1 MLNMY
6 GVRIKESLEQQQYN
20 ANWRQQYEK
29 EQERSRNIAIEAIRE
44 GRAHQA
50 QIDQIRRDSSPGGA
64 LDPVKLDAERRVA
77 QQQADF
83 EAKNARRAQEQAAAA
98 AAAATEAENR
108 RLTAERQMSRNDRLK
123 AAADA
128 AAAAAAAEV
137 QKAAANSLPNL
148 IANAVA
154 TGKCDAPNLVNT
166 AIFQSA
172 QCQSYRGVQ
181 SDKSKAAIIAVNKK
195 ANDEA
200 SKRLADA
207 LTNNKAAVE
216 KVKKPPAKLKA
227 KEKAKKAFAK
237 GIAKIKKQNRRR

>member
-1 MLNMY
+1 MY
-6 GVRIKESLEQQQYN
+6 GVRIQESLEQQQYN

-29 EQERSRNIAIEAIRE
+29 EQERARQVAIERIRT
-44 GRAHQA
+44 GTATQA
-50 QIDQIRRDSSPGGA
+50 NIDQIRRDSMPGGA
-64 LDPVKLDAERRVA
+64 LDPAKLDAERRVA

-83 EAKNARRAQEQAAAA
+83 EAKNAKRAQEQAAAA
-98 AAAATEAENR
+98 AAAEER

-172 QCQSYRGVQ
+172 QCQSYRGVK
-181 SDKSKAAIIAVNKK
+181 SDKNRADIIAVNKK

-200 SKRLADA
+200 SKKLTDA
-207 LTNNKAAVE
+207 LNNRKSAVE
-216 KVKKPPAKLKA
+216 KVKKSPAKLKA